1 MKSTSLLSKRALVG
15 STLAAAGLALASS
28 TFTAAP
34 AQAFGLSINPQ
45 YGSTENTGATATL
58 DFSFVDTVQG
68 VLLNLGIKNTT
79 NGTAGLGA
87 TQATLVGVA
96 FDLLDGVSA
105 PQSGYSAGSSAFT
118 RYFSD
123 PSIPGLNNNQSFD
136 VGIRSA
142 APGPG
147 TFVGG
152 NPQQG
157 LTAGQST
164 TVSFLLSGITGTAAQ
179 VESAFFQGFKA
190 GGDLQAAARFQQVN
204 AGGGSDKVLAGEA
217 VPEPTTI
224 GGLLLGGGML
234 AKKWRSRKQ
243 QQKA

>member
-1 MKSTSLLSKRALVG
+1 MKSTSLVSKRALVG

-45 YGSTENTGATATL
+45 YGSTENTGATAFL
-58 DFSFVDTVQG
+58 DFDFVDTIQG

-96 FDLLDGVSA
+96 LDLLGGA
-105 PQSGYSAGSSAFT
+105 PSYDAGTSAFT
-118 RYFSD
+118 KTYTNV
-123 PSIPGLNNNQSFD
+123 SIPGLNNNQSFD
-136 VGIRSA
+136 FGIRSA
-142 APGPG
+142 GNG
-147 TFVGG
+147 NFVGG
-152 NPQQG
+152 NPQSG
-157 LTAGQST
+157 LTAGQSSS
-164 TVSFLLSGITGTAAQ
+164 VSFLLSGITGNAAQ
-179 VESAFFQGFKA
+179 VESSFFQGFKD
-190 GGDLQAAARFQQVN
+190 GTLKAAARFQQVN
-204 AGGGSDKVLAGEA
+204 AGGGSDKVMAGEA

-224 GGLLLGGGML
+224 GGLILGGGML